1 MTEQQMPAWE
11 EAAQQI
17 CEAVETATDKT
28 VRKVC
33 DDIYESVMETVQNYL
48 KENVAF
54 NLASTLAAYE
64 REAVSLRKENARC
77 ADIAERMAEALEA
90 LVADVEDYERI
101 NNLSPSPG
109 KADCWQSVTR
119 AKSPLSAFR
128 PDTQDTEARHD

>member
-77 ADIAERMAEALEA
+77 ADIAERMAGALERSRVDLQA
-90 LVADVEDYERI
+90 
-101 NNLSPSPG
+101 
-109 KADCWQSVTR
+109 
-119 AKSPLSAFR
+119 AKIVIESYKNASAYGIIQTLEIVDAALSAFMSA
-128 PDTQDTEARHD
+128 TQDTEVGR

>member
-90 LVADVEDYERI
+90 VRGIISDAALTGFNWKDGDWPDRLFASQQKTSVA
-101 NNLSPSPG
+101 
-109 KADCWQSVTR
+109 
-119 AKSPLSAFR
+119 LSAFR
-128 PDTQDTEARHD
+128 SAAQ